1 MPQTDFSAQ
10 VNAWVAQTRQRL
22 DAVFRESAQRVFEL
36 AQTPVGAGG
45 SLPVDIGF
53 LRASFRI
60 TTGMPTPV
68 DPGAT
73 NKERVTMSFSPGPI
87 LAELGQTVYGTWT
100 AAYAGAVNYGT
111 SKRRGYHFVEMAAQ
125 RWPAIVAQ
133 VSSELQQRVTGAT
146 P

>member
-1 MPQTDFSAQ
+1 MAQSNFSAD
-10 VNAWVAQTRQRL
+10 VSAWVAETQQRL
-22 DAVFRESAQRVFEL
+22 DAVFRESAQRVFEI

-45 SLPVDIGF
+45 NMPVDTGF
-53 LRASFRI
+53 LRASFRV
-60 TTGMPTPV
+60 TTGMPAPV

-100 AAYAGAVNYGT
+100 AAYASAVNYGT
-111 SKRRGYHFVEMAAQ
+111 SKRRGYHFVELSAM

-133 VSSELQQRVTGAT
+133 VSEELQQRVTGAA